1 MKAVILAAGV
11 GSRLAPLTADRPK
24 VLVEVGGR
32 SFLLRQLD
40 RLAQAGIPNDQV
52 VVVGGYRIDQLRRA
66 LDGRGCTV
74 VANDRYDTWQNFYS
88 LLVAAPALA
97 GADFLQL
104 DGDVLLD
111 DRLLPALIAAPGPG
125 VLAVDRSAELDD
137 DAMKV
142 QLAAD
147 GRVTA
152 VSKQLPARECAGEYL
167 GIAKLTAAAAREV
180 FADLERFA
188 GEGLTHEYYDHAYHR
203 LASRGRVPFS
213 IADAEPGAV
222 IEIDDLADLQR
233 AEQLLARP
241 MSA

>member
-24 VLVEVGGR
+24 VLVEVAGR

-40 RLAQAGIPNDQV
+40 RLAQAGIANDQV
-52 VVVGGYRIDQLRRA
+52 VVVGGYRIDQIRRA
-66 LDGRGCTV
+66 LEGRGCTV
-74 VANDRYDTWQNFYS
+74 VMNERFDTWQNFYS

-97 GADFLQL
+97 GSDFLQL

-111 DRLLPALIAAPGPG
+111 TKLLPRLIAAPGAA
-125 VLAVDRSAELDD
+125 VIAVDRSAELDD

-142 QLAAD
+142 QLGAD
-147 GRVTA
+147 GRITA
-152 VSKQLPARECAGEYL
+152 VSKQLPAKTCAGEYL

-180 FADLERFA
+180 FGDLERFP

-203 LASRGRVPFS
+203 LSSSGRVRFEVCD
-213 IADAEPGAV
+213 ADAGAV
-222 IEIDDLADLQR
+222 SEIDDLADLRR
-233 AEQLLARP
+233 AEQLLA
-241 MSA
+241 

>member
-24 VLVEVGGR
+24 VLVDVAGR

-40 RLAQAGIPNDQV
+40 RLAQAGIAGDQV
-52 VVVGGYRIDQLRRA
+52 VVVGGYRIDQVRRA
-66 LDGRGCTV
+66 VQPFGCTV
-74 VANDRYDTWQNFYS
+74 VANERYEGWQNFYS

-97 GADFLQL
+97 GSDFLQL

-111 DRLLPALIAAPGPG
+111 DKLLPRLIAHPGAA

-142 QLAAD
+142 ELRAD
-147 GRVTA
+147 GKVAA
-152 VSKQLPARECAGEYL
+152 VSKQLPARVCAGEYL

-180 FADLERFA
+180 FADLERFP
-188 GEGLTHEYYDHAYHR
+188 GENLTHEYYDHAYHR
-203 LASRGRVPFS
+203 LSATGRVPFE
-213 IADAEPGAV
+213 ICEADEGAV

-233 AEQLLARP
+233 AEQRLA
-241 MSA
+241 